1 VVTASLEILQ
11 TSLAEQVAELRGEP
25 ADSLPATLLD
35 VVVCPVELPGGTV
48 YLMRPSDWEAL
59 REDEGAAARQIPYW
73 ARLWPSGFSLAV
85 ELAKNPPAP
94 GMRVLELGCG
104 LGLPSVVAARAGA
117 EVLATDGSEDAVAF
131 TAHNLALNELEG
143 RAARADWQAHGGAL
157 IEEGPFD
164 LVLAA
169 DVLYTIANKDAALEL
184 LPRLVAADGE
194 IRLADPDRA
203 NARTFLQAARKLF
216 EIHSA
221 KDGDVRLHS
230 LRAHGLNT

>member
-1 VVTASLEILQ
+1 MVTASLEILQ

-73 ARLWPSGFSLAV
+73 ARLWPSGFSLAID
-85 ELAKNPPAP
+85 LAKNPPAP
-94 GMRVLELGCG
+94 GTRVLELGCG

-117 EVLATDGSEDAVAF
+117 DVLATDGSEDAVAF

-143 RAARADWQAHGGAL
+143 RAARAYWAAHGDSL
-157 IEEGPFD
+157 VDEGPFD

-169 DVLYTIANKDAALEL
+169 DVLYTIANRDAALEL
-184 LPRLVAADGE
+184 FPRLVAPDGE

-203 NARTFLQAARKLF
+203 NARTFLQAARSIF
-216 EIHSA
+216 EIHTA
-221 KDGDVRLHS
+221 KDGEVRLHS
-230 LRAHGLNT
+230 LRLLRR